1 MKKIKKIKWV
11 THRDLLYSTWKSAQ
25 CNMAAWMRGELGVE
39 WIHVYVWLSHSAVHL
54 NPSQHC

>member
-25 CNMAAWMRGELGVE
+25 CNMATWMRGELGGE
-39 WIHVYVWLSHSAVHL
+39 WI
-54 NPSQHC
+54 